1 MPLWG
6 KEIFLVLCCPRKNIF
21 MVFTSKPYYA
31 RQAVS
36 EGLHDTVP
44 VEIVSTAAQLYK
56 NSHLKWLAIG
66 E

>member
-1 MPLWG
+1 
-6 KEIFLVLCCPRKNIF
+6 